1 MNLAIR
7 KLLFTAIFACFLI
20 AGHNAFALD
29 RLLPGETLYA
39 GQSLT
44 SQNGRFTL
52 VMQTDGNLVLYPNGG
67 QALWHTQTYNIASLQ
82 NGNGRAA
89 FQPDGNFVI
98 YDPQNVPRWNSK
110 SFGSVGLLVMQN
122 DGNLVIYDSNGAPI
136 WSTQTAVFTT
146 TVSVL
151 VLYPQFVKDV
161 YGGNPSAKI
170 AHMINWTNQ
179 AFQNSRMDINL
190 VLKGSEVLNLPNGQV
205 SSDALLESLT
215 DSRTV
220 MALRNRYQPDLTVY
234 LTTSGNGMCGVAYMP
249 APVVQRD
256 ADGNFSRAREMAF
269 KGVSVVGHDCS
280 SDTFAHEIGHNL
292 GMGHGQRQNHPGYP
306 YAYSRGY
313 GVDGI
318 FRTIMPYFEAY
329 QAPYL
334 QYFSNPNISACL
346 GHPCGTSNDDAARG
360 GQNVAQQ
367 YVQYYSSCYPVK
379 YETSPT
385 YQTSI
390 PWGQTTVSCGNNVC
404 VKPRPLGGCEQW
416 Q

>member
-52 VMQTDGNLVLYPNGG
+52 VMQGDGNLVLYPNGG
-67 QALWHTQTYNIASLQ
+67 QALWHTHTYNVASLQ
-82 NGNGRAA
+82 NGNGRAV
-89 FQPDGNFVI
+89 FQLDGNFVI

-136 WSTQTAVFTT
+136 WSTQTAVVTT

-151 VLYPQFVKDV
+151 VLYPQFVKDI

-205 SSDALLESLT
+205 SSDALLESLVYS
-215 DSRTV
+215 DAV
-220 MALRNRYQPDLTVY
+220 MGLRNRYQPDLTIY
-234 LTTSGNGMCGVAYMP
+234 LTASGNGMCGIAYMP
-249 APVVQRD
+249 DVQRD
-256 ADGNFSRAREMAF
+256 SRGNFIRVREMAF
-269 KGVSVVGHDCS
+269 KGVSVVGHNCS
-280 SDTFAHEIGHNL
+280 ADTFAHEIGHNL

-306 YAYSRGY
+306 LEYSRGY

-334 QYFSNPNISACL
+334 QYFSNPDIARCAGLS
-346 GHPCGTSNDDAARG
+346 CGTSTDNSAKG
-360 GQNVAQQ
+360 GQIVVQQ
-367 YVQYYSSCYPVK
+367 YVQLYSACYPTTVS
-379 YETSPT
+379 TSPRG
-385 YQTSI
+385 SS
-390 PWGQTTVSCGNNVC
+390 VLSCGNNIC
-404 VKPRPLGGCEQW
+404 MKTGPRGSCEQW